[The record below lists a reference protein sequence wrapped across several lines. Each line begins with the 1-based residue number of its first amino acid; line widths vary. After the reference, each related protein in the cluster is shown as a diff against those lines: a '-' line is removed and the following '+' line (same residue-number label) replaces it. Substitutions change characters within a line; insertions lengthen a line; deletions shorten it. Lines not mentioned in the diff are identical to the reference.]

1 MMMVLRRVVG
11 AIFGLLL
18 AVAGLVAAS
27 YIQVDFTRGRLLSG
41 AAGLLIP
48 SVLMLSAFYMAFRMV
63 KSAATG
69 KNQ

>member
-1 MMMVLRRVVG
+1 MMVLRRVVG

-18 AVAGLVAAS
+18 AAAGLVAS
-27 YIQVDFTRGRLLSG
+27 GYIEFDFTRGRLLSG

-63 KSAATG
+63 KFAATG
-69 KNQ
+69 RNH

>member
-1 MMMVLRRVVG
+1 MMVLRRLVG

-18 AVAGLVAAS
+18 AVAGLVAAG
-27 YIQVDFTRGRLLSG
+27 YIQFDFTPGRLLSD

-48 SVLMLSAFYMAFRMV
+48 SVLMLSAFYMAFRMM
-63 KSAATG
+63 KFAATG

>member
-1 MMMVLRRVVG
+1 MMVLRRVVG

-18 AVAGLVAAS
+18 AVAGLVAAG
-27 YIQVDFTRGRLLSG
+27 YIQFDFTRGRLLSD

-48 SVLMLSAFYMAFRMV
+48 SVLMLSAFYMAFRMM
-63 KSAATG
+63 KFAATG

>member
-1 MMMVLRRVVG
+1 MIVLHRAVG

-27 YIQVDFTRGRLLSG
+27 YIQFDFTRGRLLSG
-41 AAGLLIP
+41 ATGLLIP

-63 KSAATG
+63 KFAATG